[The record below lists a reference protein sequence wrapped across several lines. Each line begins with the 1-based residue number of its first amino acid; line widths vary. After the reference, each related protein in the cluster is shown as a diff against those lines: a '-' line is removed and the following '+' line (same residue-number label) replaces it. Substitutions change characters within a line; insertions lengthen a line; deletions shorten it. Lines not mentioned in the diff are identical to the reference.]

1 LTRKTSPSSKLKL
14 SKAASDKVDLLS
26 NRLDI
31 RRNIVCRLAVGRSL
45 REPKSVRSLKPANDD
60 GREFNRY
67 TLTGDFDP
75 IFKALIVQHE
85 AKKVNDREYFAV
97 FLRNHIE
104 NGINLLYKEFNM
116 VNSPVE
122 FLVSLACSPENG
134 KLARV
139 EAT

>member
-1 LTRKTSPSSKLKL
+1 LSKKTSPTSKLKL
-14 SKAASDKVDLLS
+14 SKAASDKVDFLS

-45 REPKSVRSLKPANDD
+45 REPKSVRSFKPANDE

-85 AKKVNDREYFAV
+85 AKKVNDREYFST
-97 FLRNHIE
+97 FLRNHMEI
-104 NGINLLYKEFNM
+104 GVNLLYKEYNM

-139 EAT
+139 